1 MRGTDNQSTAVLSRW
16 RHEGDQTDIPRA
28 LYNEG
33 YNTLGSDRFVED
45 ASFVRLKQLSLRYS
59 LPKPFINRFNISRF
73 DVFCTMQD
81 LFTWTNYSGQDPEVS
96 LSSNVYML
104 SEDKASTPRPRRFAF
119 GILANF

>member
-1 MRGTDNQSTAVLSRW
+1 
-16 RHEGDQTDIPRA
+16 
-28 LYNEG
+28 
-33 YNTLGSDRFVED
+33 
-45 ASFVRLKQLSLRYS
+45 